1 MAKILFSF
9 TNDFFIKN
17 QLINGSI
24 NDLKKKNDCYF
35 IADRK
40 KVSIYSEDLE
50 KEKNFLGYYSL
61 DENLIKKYRRFFW
74 IRLFKNKIGSKG
86 LELKKKNT

>member
-40 KVSIYSEDLE
+40 KVSIY
-50 KEKNFLGYYSL
+50 
-61 DENLIKKYRRFFW
+61 
-74 IRLFKNKIGSKG
+74 
-86 LELKKKNT
+86 